1 MTDDRRR
8 KPQGAS
14 DWTPRDLGLS
24 TTSRG
29 IAALAMAGGMGGVRE
44 RAPSQHRP
52 DRYPRPAQGSAELR
66 RRMRQQERL
75 ARKRSTQDD

>member
-14 DWTPRDLGLS
+14 GWTPRDLGLS
-24 TTSRG
+24 TARRG
-29 IAALAMAGGMGGVRE
+29 IAALAIAGGLGNLAGRLPAE
-44 RAPSQHRP
+44 RRA
-52 DRYPRPAQGSAELR
+52 DRYPRPVQGGTEQR

-75 ARKRSTQDD
+75 ARKRSTRGD

>member
-14 DWTPRDLGLS
+14 GWTPQDLGLS
-24 TTSRG
+24 TARRG
-29 IAALAMAGGMGGVRE
+29 IAALAMASGIGNLAG
-44 RAPSQHRP
+44 RAGANRRGN
-52 DRYPRPAQGSAELR
+52 RYPRPVQGSAEQR

-75 ARKRSTQDD
+75 ARKRDAQGN